1 MVVLLQTNL
10 DISRLYLA
18 TPFKY
23 EDMEPYTLLWQF
35 RF

>member
-1 MVVLLQTNL
+1 MQKKIKLFY
-10 DISRLYLA
+10 RLYLA
-18 TPFKY
+18 TPFGY